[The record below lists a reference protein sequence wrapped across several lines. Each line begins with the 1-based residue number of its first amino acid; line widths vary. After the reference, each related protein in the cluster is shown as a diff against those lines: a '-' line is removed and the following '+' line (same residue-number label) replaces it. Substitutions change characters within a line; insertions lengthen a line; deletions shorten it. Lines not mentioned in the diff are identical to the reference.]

1 MPTSIFLPQPGLRF
15 TFSNQDDYVF
25 EITTI
30 TYGIIR
36 YAAVIGGKSFTL
48 SLESFEQYFKND
60 EIKCV
65 LAPEKLII
73 NPDKCSEI
81 QRKERYVKS
90 ALYKL
95 YAPTALIPL
104 KNLITEVATDIE
116 DQKPPSPRT
125 VARWINKYRSSSH
138 NNLSLSGEYKGNKT
152 LRFPPEIYQIISQG
166 IKEIY
171 LTPEYRTSKD
181 VQAYILG
188 KLIEQG
194 ISTRYLPSKRTIQ
207 RYIEKLDPYLVT
219 KIKKGSRV
227 ARKTFQAS
235 GQSCPSPFA
244 LYMVEID
251 THYLD
256 IIVID
261 PVTHQVLGRPYLAC
275 AIDVHSRVIVG
286 TYISMFPP
294 SALTTLA
301 VIKDMITR
309 PNRGLPGGIASIIIP
324 DNGIEFKNNALARV
338 CEQLKITL
346 TPSQI
351 GTPNNK
357 PHIERFFSTLTKG
370 IIQKL
375 SGTTFSNPNERGL
388 YNASEKASYSLEQV
402 KEYITEWINEV
413 YQQSI
418 HSQTGRAP
426 ISMWN
431 DAIEY
436 IKPSFL
442 TEVDAKIICR
452 RPVERTINNGRVQID
467 GLTYYSHAL
476 TVLQAKK
483 IKKVTVL
490 IDELNLNE
498 VYILAPNDKQVLIQA
513 DSTNPEYTMHLSR
526 FVHLEVQNRK
536 KLMADSDRQKLGGF
550 ADLYNLYGLMQDI
563 QADLVRKKPKLKQV
577 KIDVPKQLQRL
588 QESFGLN
595 PTNHI
600 EKLQPNKEKNQKE
613 DIPPSIRFG
622 SMEVKKDEKR

>member
-1 MPTSIFLPQPGLRF
+1 MPTSLFLPQPGLRF
-15 TFSNQDDYVF
+15 TFSNQDDYIF
-25 EITTI
+25 EITNI
-30 TYGIIR
+30 SYGLIR
-36 YAAVIGGKSFTL
+36 YASVIGGKSFTL

-60 EIKCV
+60 DIKCV
-65 LAPEKLII
+65 FAPEKLII
-73 NPDKCSEI
+73 NPEKCSEI

-95 YAPTALIPL
+95 YAPTALLPL
-104 KNLITEVATDIE
+104 QKLITEIATELGDK
-116 DQKPPSPRT
+116 DPPSART

-138 NNLSLSGEYKGNKT
+138 NSFSLSSEYKGNKT
-152 LRFPPEIYQIISQG
+152 FRFPPEIYQIMSQG
-166 IKEIY
+166 LKEIY
-171 LTPEYRTSKD
+171 LRPEYRTSKD

-194 ISTRYLPSKRTIQ
+194 ISTKYLPSKRTIQ

-219 KIKKGSRV
+219 KVKKGSRI
-227 ARKTFQAS
+227 ARKAFQAS
-235 GQSCPSPFA
+235 GQSFPSPFA

-256 IIVID
+256 IIVVD

-375 SGTTFSNPNERGL
+375 SGTTFSNHSERGL
-388 YNASEKASYSLEQV
+388 YNSNEKAGYSLEQV
-402 KEYITEWINEV
+402 KEYINEWINGV

-426 ISMWN
+426 ISMWS

-452 RPVERTINNGRVQID
+452 RPIERTIHNGQVQID

-476 TVLQAKK
+476 TVLEAKK

-498 VYILAPNDKQVLIQA
+498 VYVLSPNDKQVVIQA
-513 DSTNPEYTMHLSR
+513 NSTNPEYTVHLSR
-526 FVHLEVQNRK
+526 LVHLEVQSRK
-536 KLMADSDRQKLGGF
+536 KRMADSDKQKLGEF

-563 QADLVRKKPKLKQV
+563 QADLVRRKPKLKQV
-577 KIDVPKQLQRL
+577 KIDVQY
-588 QESFGLN
+588 SCS
-595 PTNHI
+595 
-600 EKLQPNKEKNQKE
+600 
-613 DIPPSIRFG
+613 DY
-622 SMEVKKDEKR
+622 KKILA

>member
-1 MPTSIFLPQPGLRF
+1 MPTSLFLPQPGLRF
-15 TFSNQDDYVF
+15 TFSNQDDYIF
-25 EITTI
+25 EITNI
-30 TYGIIR
+30 SYGLIR

-60 EIKCV
+60 EIKCIF
-65 LAPEKLII
+65 APEKLII
-73 NPDKCSEI
+73 NPEKCSEI

-95 YAPTALIPL
+95 YAPTALLPL
-104 KNLITEVATDIE
+104 KKLIAEIAIE
-116 DQKPPSPRT
+116 LGDQAPPSART
-125 VARWINKYRSSSH
+125 VARWINKYRSSCH
-138 NNLSLSGEYKGNKT
+138 NNFSLSSEYKGNKT
-152 LRFPPEIYQIISQG
+152 LRFPPEIYQIMSQG
-166 IKEIY
+166 IKDIY

-194 ISTRYLPSKRTIQ
+194 ISTKYLPSKRTIQ

-227 ARKTFQAS
+227 ARKSFQAS
-235 GQSCPSPFA
+235 GHSCPSPFA

-261 PVTHQVLGRPYLAC
+261 PITHQVLGRPYLAC
-275 AIDVHSRVIVG
+275 ALDVHSRVIVG

-375 SGTTFSNPNERGL
+375 SGTTFSNPSERGL
-388 YNASEKASYSLEQV
+388 YNSSEKAGYSLDQV
-402 KEYITEWINEV
+402 KEYINEWINGV

-418 HSQTGRAP
+418 HSQTERAP
-426 ISMWN
+426 ISMWS

-442 TEVDAKIICR
+442 TDVDAKIICR
-452 RPVERTINNGRVQID
+452 RPIERTIHNGQVQID

-476 TVLQAKK
+476 NVLEAKK

-498 VYILAPNDKQVLIQA
+498 VYVLSPNDKQVVIQA
-513 DSTNPEYTMHLSR
+513 NSTNPEYTVHLSR
-526 FVHLEVQNRK
+526 LVHLEVQSRK
-536 KLMADSDRQKLGGF
+536 KRMADSDRQKLGEF

-563 QADLVRKKPKLKQV
+563 QADLVRRKPKLKQV
-577 KIDVPKQLQRL
+577 KIDVPIQLQRL
-588 QESFGLN
+588 QENFGLKSN
-595 PTNHI
+595 NDK
-600 EKLQPNKEKNQKE
+600 EKLQLNEEKNKE
-613 DIPPSIRFG
+613 DTTPSIRFG
-622 SMEVKKDEKR
+622 SMEVKKDEKG